1 MTSGIMCADEDVNAA
16 DRLIELIFDVFE
28 ELARFASFRVASFD
42 PKGVQLA
49 IQQAPV
55 AFVDIPL
62 LFTHMTSLYT
72 AQPSDR
78 NLTSIFAFIASRL
91 VVHLNNEENY
101 RVQLRTELCAQAP
114 QLLHLQRKLDL
125 TRI

>member
-1 MTSGIMCADEDVNAA
+1 MSAYVLSPGAKQDLDDLWDYVADEDVNAA

-55 AFVDIPL
+55 AFVDIPPPGSH
-62 LFTHMTSLYT
+62 T
-72 AQPSDR
+72 
-78 NLTSIFAFIASRL
+78 
-91 VVHLNNEENY
+91 
-101 RVQLRTELCAQAP
+101 
-114 QLLHLQRKLDL
+114 
-125 TRI
+125 